1 MNKSES
7 INEIAKALADFQAE
21 VKDPTKDKKNTYLES
36 KYVSLDGV
44 LQAVRP
50 VLAKHGLSIMQI
62 PTSDDVAVTVTTL
75 LMHISG
81 QYIESDARIVV
92 LTGQM

>member
-36 KYVSLDGV
+36 KC
-44 LQAVRP
+44 P
-50 VLAKHGLSIMQI
+50 
-62 PTSDDVAVTVTTL
+62 
-75 LMHISG
+75 
-81 QYIESDARIVV
+81 
-92 LTGQM
+92 